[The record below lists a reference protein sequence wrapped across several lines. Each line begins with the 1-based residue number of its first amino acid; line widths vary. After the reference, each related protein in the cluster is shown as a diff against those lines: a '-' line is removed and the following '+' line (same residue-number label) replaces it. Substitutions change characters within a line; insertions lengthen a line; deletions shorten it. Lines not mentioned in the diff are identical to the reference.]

1 MAIFYL
7 VVILIYALV
16 LMGIGLWL
24 GRRVQSA
31 NDFFVAGRKLGP
43 TLIFSTMLAANIGAG
58 STVAAAGLGY
68 ANGVSA
74 WWWVGSAA
82 IGSLVLAFW
91 IGPRMRQLAER
102 HQFQTLG
109 DYLDFRFGKGVRGTI
124 TVLMLFGTLSLLA
137 VQLIGIGFVLNVIT
151 GLERWAG
158 SIIGGIVVIVYFSAG
173 GLFASAWINLIQ
185 LVILLLGFIVALPLA
200 MTTAGGFGQIY
211 EATHHIDQFWN
222 PLQGGSSG
230 WFYLIA
236 PGLAFIISPG
246 LIQKVY
252 GARDD
257 RAVRLGVALN
267 GIVLLLFAAVPMLF
281 GVVARATYPSLPD
294 PALALPS
301 LLIDSVPPMIG
312 ALGLA
317 ALFSAE
323 VSSSD
328 AILFMFATSLAKDLY
343 RQFINPDASDREVLK
358 VARKAAII
366 GGILGTGL
374 ATLAVSMISL
384 LTIFYSLLVVSLFV
398 PILIGLYTRRLGTAE
413 AYSSIATG
421 VGLFALVHIL
431 TQGNRVFGLTPQII
445 GVLGSTIG
453 CYTAWLIRTRIR
465 RS

>member
-1 MAIFYL
+1 
-7 VVILIYALV
+7 
-16 LMGIGLWL
+16 
-24 GRRVQSA
+24 
-31 NDFFVAGRKLGP
+31 
-43 TLIFSTMLAANIGAG
+43 
-58 STVAAAGLGY
+58 
-68 ANGVSA
+68 
-74 WWWVGSAA
+74 
-82 IGSLVLAFW
+82 
-91 IGPRMRQLAER
+91 MRQLAER
-102 HQFQTLG
+102 HHFQTLG
-109 DYLDFRFGKGVRGTI
+109 DYLDFRFGKGVRGII

-151 GLERWAG
+151 GLERWVG
-158 SIIGGIVVIVYFSAG
+158 STIGGIVVIVYFSAG

-200 MTTAGGFGQIY
+200 MTTAGGFAQIY

-230 WFYLIA
+230 WFYLVA
-236 PGLAFIISPG
+236 PGLAFIVSPG

-281 GVVARATYPSLPD
+281 GVVARATYPSLTE

-301 LLIDSVPPMIG
+301 LLVDSVPPMVG

-328 AILFMFATSLAKDLY
+328 AILFMFSTSLAKDLY
-343 RQFINPDASDREVLK
+343 RRFINPDASDREVLK

-374 ATLAVSMISL
+374 AILAVSMISL
-384 LTIFYSLLVVSLFV
+384 LTIFYSLLVVSLFI
-398 PILIGLYTRRLGTAE
+398 PILIGLYTQRLGAVE

-421 VGLFALVHIL
+421 VGLFALVYFL

-445 GVLGSTIG
+445 GVIGSTIG

-465 RS
+465 RP